1 MTETMQHRTLIG
13 MLTPSSNTIL
23 EKLVTAMLH
32 DLPDVSAHFSR
43 LPVTEIS
50 LEAAAVGQFD
60 TAPMLAAARLLADA
74 KVAAICWNGSSAGW
88 LGLDR
93 DVALCAD
100 IVAETGI
107 AACSSVLA
115 LNEAF
120 QRSGV
125 RRFGLVT
132 PYLDNVQAQIIAT
145 YAAAGFVCVAERHL
159 GQRGNFGFSEVPP
172 AEIANLCRAVAREA
186 GLDGIT
192 IFCTNLN
199 GAGLVPA
206 LEAELGIPIYDT
218 VATALW
224 KSMLVAGADP
234 ARIGGWGSLFQ
245 LKP

>member
-1 MTETMQHRTLIG
+1 MTETTQNRTLIG

-23 EKLVTAMLH
+23 EKLVTTMLH

-50 LEAAAVGQFD
+50 LGAAAVGQFD

-74 KVAAICWNGSSAGW
+74 RVGTICWNGTSAGW
-88 LGLDR
+88 LGFDR
-93 DVALCAD
+93 DVALCAE
-100 IVAETGI
+100 IVACTGI

-120 QRSGV
+120 HRSGV

-132 PYLDNVQAQIIAT
+132 PYLDDVQARIIAT
-145 YAAAGFVCVAERHL
+145 YAAAGFTCAAERHL
-159 GQRGNFGFSEVPP
+159 GQRGNFEFSEVSA
-172 AEIANLCRAVAREA
+172 AEIASLCRAVATEA
-186 GLDGIT
+186 DLDGIT

-206 LEAELGIPIYDT
+206 LEAELGVPVYDT
-218 VATALW
+218 VATAVW
-224 KSMLVAGADP
+224 KSMLVAGANP
-234 ARIGGWGSLFQ
+234 ARIGGWGSLFR